1 MALVEVVSLVSDNGE
16 GGILVVMKR
25 TEPDVLST
33 LGLQHDMLSN
43 ECGEISLI
51 AHPIDIRLVK
61 KHVVSTVLSGARG
74 TSPSDLTVFES
85 SLKSLP
91 HEGGLRLPAIN
102 PGHLVVWS

>member
-1 MALVEVVSLVSDNGE
+1 MALVEVVALVRHDGE
-16 GGILVVMKR
+16 GWVLVVMER

-61 KHVVSTVLSGARG
+61 KHVVFAV
-74 TSPSDLTVFES
+74 ES
-85 SLKSLP
+85 S
-91 HEGGLRLPAIN
+91 A
-102 PGHLVVWS
+102 